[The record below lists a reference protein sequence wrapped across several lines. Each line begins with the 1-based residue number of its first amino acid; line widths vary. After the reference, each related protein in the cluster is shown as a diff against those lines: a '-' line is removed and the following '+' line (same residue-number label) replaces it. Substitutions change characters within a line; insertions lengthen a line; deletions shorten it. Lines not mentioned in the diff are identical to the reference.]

1 MAFTHM
7 DENGNAV
14 MVDVSEKAV
23 TQRTAVARGVV
34 SMSPGCFAMVRD
46 GRAKKGYVLAVA
58 QVAGIMAAKRTAELI
73 PLCHVL
79 ALNKTAVEFT
89 LRPERSEIE
98 AVCTVRCDGRTGVEM
113 EALTGVSVALLT
125 IYDMCKAEDRAMC
138 IREIHLVEKQGG
150 KSGHFIYGQGEDH
163 HDGPV
168 GTDH

>member
-14 MVDVSEKAV
+14 MVDVSEKPV
-23 TQRTAVARGVV
+23 TQRTAVAWGAI

-46 GRAKKGYVLAVA
+46 GRAKKGDVLAVA
-58 QVAGIMAAKRTAELI
+58 QVAGIMAAKRTAALI

-79 ALNKTAVEFT
+79 ALNKTAVELT

-125 IYDMCKAEDRAMC
+125 IYDMCKAVDRAMT
-138 IREIHLVEKQGG
+138 ITNVRLMRKEGG
-150 KSGHFIYGQGEDH
+150 KSGVFVREG
-163 HDGPV
+163 
-168 GTDH
+168 